1 MSNTF
6 MAEPMADQH
15 PSITREGSDDHL
27 PDLAAERRSTYA
39 RLFRRFVWLTILCS
53 LVPLLA
59 VGWGI
64 NLHYTRFA
72 RQRMLNYFETQVEYH
87 RKIIEMFL
95 NDHSEK
101 LQLVAR
107 THSRDHLT
115 RPAHLRT
122 IFEMF
127 NQGMDSITDLG
138 VIDAQGNHLA
148 YVGPYD
154 LLSRNYAKEHWFM
167 QVMEKGIFISD
178 MFMGFRKEPHFIIAV
193 TGANGGEKWIL
204 RATMNTD
211 AFRALVENVRIGKT
225 GQVYLLNAEGIFQT
239 SPRLSGA
246 IMEKSTYPMGPVQDG
261 IRVRTLKELKDTQG
275 RDRPPQVACQT
286 WLKNPSWLLVVKQDY
301 AEAFGD
307 VNHAN
312 TWTLVFLHLSGLSI
326 LVVVV
331 LITRHMI
338 SIVRRRDS
346 EADRLN
352 QQLLQAGKLASIG
365 ELSAGV
371 AHEINNP
378 LAIILTER
386 QLLLDAARSG
396 PLSAPEF
403 QEQFADSMNQVDI
416 QVQRCKR
423 ITQNLLR
430 FSRRT
435 QSVIER
441 VDLNAFLREVVEL
454 MEREARS
461 SGIRFFSDLDPT
473 LPPLLSDPSQL
484 QQVFLNLIT
493 NAIDAHDTKPYG
505 TIRIATTADPD
516 LRQVRV
522 TVADAGAGIP
532 PEHLDRIFDPFFTTK
547 GVGKGTGLGLSICYS
562 IVKRLGGHIEVH
574 SERDKGT
581 RFDITLPYSPPRE
594 LKDSLTRKRAPE
606 PAA

>member
-1 MSNTF
+1 
-6 MAEPMADQH
+6 MADQNL
-15 PSITREGSDDHL
+15 SLARNGTEDTL
-27 PDLAAERRSTYA
+27 PDPAAERQSTYA

-53 LVPLLA
+53 LVPLLG

-72 RQRMLNYFETQVEYH
+72 RQRMLSYFETQVAYH

-95 NDHSEK
+95 SEHSEK
-101 LQLVAR
+101 LQLIAR
-107 THSRDHLT
+107 THSREHLT

-122 IFEMF
+122 VFELM
-127 NQGMDSITDLG
+127 NQEMDTITDLG

-154 LLSRNYAKEHWFM
+154 LLSRNYAKEHWFV

-193 TGANGGEKWIL
+193 TGGNGGEKWIL

-225 GQVYLLNAEGIFQT
+225 GQVLLMNAEGIFQT
-239 SPRLSGA
+239 SPRLSGT
-246 IMEKSTYPMGPVQDG
+246 IMEKSTYPLGPVHEG
-261 IRVRTLKELKDTQG
+261 IQIRSLKDLKDTQG

-286 WLKNPSWLLVVKQDY
+286 WLKNPNWLLVVKQDHS
-301 AEAFGD
+301 EAFGD

-326 LVVVV
+326 LVVVI
-331 LITRHMI
+331 LISRHMI

-346 EADRLN
+346 EADHLN
-352 QQLLQAGKLASIG
+352 QQLMQAGKLASIG

-386 QLLLDAARSG
+386 QLLLDAAQPG
-396 PLSAPEF
+396 PLSSPEF
-403 QEQFADSMNQVDI
+403 AEQFADSMNQIDI

-435 QSVIER
+435 QSIIER

-461 SGIRFFSDLDPT
+461 SGIRFFCDLDPA

-505 TIRIATTADPD
+505 NIRITTTADPD
-516 LRQVRV
+516 RRQARV
-522 TVADAGAGIP
+522 VVADTGCGISAK
-532 PEHLDRIFDPFFTTK
+532 HLDRIFDPFFTTK

-562 IVKRLGGHIEVH
+562 IVKRLGGHIAVH

-581 RFDITLPYSPPRE
+581 QFDITLPYSPPQE
-594 LKDSLTRKRAPE
+594 LKDSLARNRAPE